1 MAGFVESL
9 GAAAGIDEPLQMT
22 VGVSDGRGR
31 IAARY
36 ASGAV
41 VNALHHSTD
50 VEGLRQLCPI
60 DQRLV
65 GFSADARAVVSE
77 PLTALPGLWHEVPAR
92 SAIVVESGH
101 VEQHPFRPRRP

>member
-1 MAGFVESL
+1 MHSTSATL
-9 GAAAGIDEPLQMT
+9 HPLR
-22 VGVSDGRGR
+22 SPRRRGR
-31 IAARY
+31 LIAARY

-41 VNALHHSTD
+41 VNTLYHSTD
-50 VEGLRQLCPI
+50 VEGLRQLCPT

-77 PLTALPGLWHEVPAR
+77 PLTALPGLSGLWHEVPAR